1 MSDEPDSNKPRPLAG
16 TLADLG
22 ATLASEAP
30 PQLDPGLAATGI
42 SSLPPAPRLP
52 NVDALGQTG
61 GSSLPPGTQPA
72 GPGFASIP
80 AARRYTLL
88 AELGRGQQGVVY
100 RAEDLVLRRE
110 VALKALILD
119 EGALDAEAID
129 RFVAEAQLTAQIA
142 HPHVIPIHDA
152 GRLPDG
158 RPFYTMPLLPDRTL
172 EDLLAAERGEG
183 QTLHEDALVRLMRV
197 FTGACMAMHAA
208 HERGVIH
215 RDLKPANIMLGP
227 SDEAL
232 VADFGLA
239 RIVGEGVR
247 TSRALGMT
255 VAGNALGTPL
265 YMSPEQARGQ
275 LDRIDRRTDVYALGA
290 ILYELLT
297 QVPPL
302 LEESLPAQLV
312 AIMEKTAPSPI
323 ERAPTRMVPPE
334 LSELSMRCLEKA
346 PEDRPPTALALVQ
359 EVDAW
364 LAGSR
369 RLARQREEAA
379 RHVDRAEE
387 LREESQRRRMQAE
400 ETQRDYDRLRQQTPE
415 HAPLEVKEP
424 IWRLEEQLASEALE
438 IDRIED
444 ECAAQLEAALR
455 AEPGRQDAR
464 EALVDLLL
472 MRMAKRRQQGDG
484 LAAEQLARHAIRVG
498 GQEVRAR
505 LSAPGW
511 LTLKVTPEGA
521 EVSLRR
527 YTEELARL
535 RLGPARPV
543 GPGEIELPAG
553 SYRLTLRSDG
563 REAHLPFTLR
573 QGERRALHFDASGL
587 DTLPEHFVL
596 VPAGPS
602 LLGGDLDAPAAYPPR
617 EEEVHAFALA
627 VEPVTCAEYLEFV
640 RSLPDAHEAL
650 GRCPRATRDAE
661 SYWILD
667 EAGAVALP
675 EEDAQGDHWEMDWP
689 IFGVSALDAEAYL
702 AWRSERDGRSYR
714 LPTDAEWERA
724 ARGADGRAYPWG
736 NRFDPAFCHMRM
748 SRPGDIVPDSVGSFE
763 TDVSAFGVRDLA
775 GCVAEW
781 TSSSYRPGLMDRS
794 VRGGG
799 WSTRAHRCVSTFRGT
814 VGPEDVSGDLGFR
827 ALLELG

>member
-1 MSDEPDSNKPRPLAG
+1 VSGESKSSPALTG

-30 PQLDPGLAATGI
+30 PGLDLGLAATGV
-42 SSLPPAPRLP
+42 SSIPAARLP
-52 NVDALGQTG
+52 NIDALAQTG
-61 GSSLPPGTQPA
+61 GSSLPPGATPA

-100 RAEDLVLRRE
+100 RAEDLVLGRE

-119 EGALDAEAID
+119 DGALDTEAIE

-172 EDLLAAERGEG
+172 EDLLEVERGG
-183 QTLHEDALVRLMRV
+183 GDTRHDDGLVRLMRI

-239 RIVGEGVR
+239 RIVGPGVR

-255 VAGNALGTPL
+255 VAGNAMGTPL

-275 LDRIDRRTDVYALGA
+275 LDVIDRRTDVYALGA

-297 QVPPL
+297 LTPPL
-302 LEESLPAQLV
+302 LEASLPAQLV
-312 AIMEKTAPSPI
+312 AIMEKTPI
-323 ERAPTRMVPPE
+323 PPKERAPGRRIPLE
-334 LSELSMRCLEKA
+334 LSELALRCLEKS
-346 PEDRPPTALALVQ
+346 PEDRPPTTLALVS

-369 RLARQREEAA
+369 RQARRREEAA
-379 RHVDRAEE
+379 RHVDTAEE
-387 LREESQRRRMQAE
+387 LRDESERRRVQADE
-400 ETQRDYDRLRQQTPE
+400 MRREFDRLRADTPE
-415 HAPLEVKEP
+415 HAALAAKEP
-424 IWRLEEQLASEALE
+424 MWRLEEQLAAEALE

-444 ECAAQLEAALR
+444 ECAAHLEAALR
-455 AEPGRQDAR
+455 AEPGREDAR

-472 MRMAKRRQQGDG
+472 MRMAKRRCTGDG

-498 GQEVRAR
+498 GPEVRAR
-505 LSAPGW
+505 LAAPGW
-511 LTLKVTPEGA
+511 LTLSVAPAGGEVT
-521 EVSLRR
+521 LRR
-527 YTEELARL
+527 YTEELARM

-543 GPGEIELPAG
+543 TSGELELPAG
-553 SYRLTLRSDG
+553 SYRLTFTYEG
-563 REAHLPFTLR
+563 CEAHLPFTLDR
-573 QGERRALHFDASGL
+573 GERRSLRFDASGL
-587 DTLPEHFVL
+587 DALPTDFAL

-602 LLGGDLDAPAAYPPR
+602 LLGGDPDAPAAYPPR
-617 EEEVHAFALA
+617 EEEVAAFALGI
-627 VEPVTCAEYLEFV
+627 EPVTCGEYLEFV
-640 RSLPDAHEAL
+640 RDLPDPQAAL
-650 GRCPRATRDAE
+650 RRCPRATRDAE

-667 EAGAVALP
+667 TAGQVVLP
-675 EEDAQGDHWEMDWP
+675 DEDAQGDRWEPEWP
-689 IFGVSALDAEAYL
+689 VFGVSALDAEAYL
-702 AWRSERDGRSYR
+702 AWRSQRDGRRYR
-714 LPTDAEWERA
+714 LPTDDEWERA
-724 ARGADGRAYPWG
+724 ARGADGRSYPWG
-736 NRFDPAFCHMRM
+736 NRFDPAFCRMRM
-748 SRPGDIVPDSVGSFE
+748 SRPGHIGPESVGNFE
-763 TDVSAFGVRDLA
+763 TDLSPFGVKDLA
-775 GCVAEW
+775 GCIAEW
-781 TSSSYRPGLMDRS
+781 TSSRFRGDARERC

-799 WSTRAHRCVSTFRGT
+799 WSTRAHRCDVTFRGT
-814 VGPEDVSGDLGFR
+814 LAPEDVSGDLGFR
-827 ALLELG
+827 ALLELRSG